1 MATSKVKKQ
10 SRIGLAVILVA
21 VMLICGFVF
30 WKTRQLNKERE
41 ELDRQLAQV
50 QTQIEDE
57 KRQNQTINNEIKYR
71 QTDDYIEDQ
80 ARDTFGLRD
89 PDETIF
95 KPGKADSSEE
105 TSDGN

>member
-1 MATSKVKKQ
+1 MAVRKLKKQ
-10 SRIGLAVILVA
+10 SRVGLAVILIA

-30 WKTRQLNKERE
+30 WKTYQLGKERE
-41 ELDRQLAQV
+41 ELDRQLSQV
-50 QTQIEDE
+50 QNQIEYE
-57 KRQNQTINNEIKYR
+57 NKQNQTIRNEIKYR

-95 KPGKADSSEE
+95 KPGSTEDSE
-105 TSDGN
+105 